1 MHKKIATVTFNKII
15 SEVRK
20 NTFYNLNFSH
30 KGKSI
35 AELRNFNVSSK
46 NAIVVG
52 GGPSLRRNDQLKI
65 LKKFAK
71 KFIIIS
77 SDGSLFYLL
86 SNGIIPDLVVTLD
99 PHPTRI
105 VRWFGDKNLT
115 KKKAEKDNYFA
126 KQDIEK
132 KFNNELKS
140 NNKMIRLF
148 DKNCKKL
155 KIALCTSSPK
165 SVVNKLVN
173 SKAEIFWWNPFLDD
187 PNQKNSLTKKIYKM
201 NKFPII
207 NTGGNV
213 GSAAWM
219 LADGLFN
226 CKKIALLGMDFSY
239 YLDTP
244 ISSTQ
249 YYGEL
254 EKVFKKEN
262 IKYFFSKIYNPNL
275 NKYFYSDHVYM
286 WYKKCLLEMINN
298 TKSKT
303 TNCTGGGILFGKR
316 INWTPL
322 SKFCKINS

>member
-15 SEVRK
+15 PEVKR
-20 NTFYNLNFSH
+20 NVFYNFNFSH
-30 KGKSI
+30 IGKSV
-35 AELRNFNVSSK
+35 AELRDFNFNSK
-46 NAIVVG
+46 NAIVIG
-52 GGPSLRRNDQLKI
+52 GGPSLRRNDQIKV
-65 LKKFAK
+65 LKKYAK

-77 SDGSLFYLL
+77 CDGSLFYLL

-115 KKKAEKDNYFA
+115 KKKLKKDNYFA
-126 KQDIEK
+126 RQDIEK
-132 KFNNELKS
+132 KFNDEIKS
-140 NNKMIRLF
+140 NNEIIRLF

-165 SVVNKLVN
+165 SVVDRLIK
-173 SKAEIFWWNPFLDD
+173 SKTKIFWWNPFLDD
-187 PNQKNSLTKKIYKM
+187 PNKNNSLTKKIYKM

-213 GSAAWM
+213 GAAAWM
-219 LADGLFN
+219 LADSLFN

-244 ISSTQ
+244 ISATQ
-249 YYGEL
+249 YYDVL

-262 IKYFFSKIYNPNL
+262 VKYFFSKIYNPNL

-303 TNCTGGGILFGKR
+303 TNCTGGGILFGKMIR
-316 INWTPL
+316 WTQL
-322 SKFCKINS
+322 SEFCKINC